1 MFNSKRIIFLIGLL
15 SLVTLTGALLAGPA
29 FAAPKAKGYVCHY
42 AAAETL
48 VTVVD
53 DVTITTH
60 EPERWGVINVSMS
73 SVPDHEANHF
83 DGHGQYD
90 FYIDDTDFLEDE
102 VTLDTSNDMSAC
114 TALMSAVNTV
124 DVD

>member
-15 SLVTLTGALLAGPA
+15 SIVALTGALLAGPA

-90 FYIDDTDFLEDE
+90 FYIDDTDLNED
-102 VTLDTSNDMSAC
+102 NDRADC
-114 TALMSAVNTV
+114 DALMTAVNTV